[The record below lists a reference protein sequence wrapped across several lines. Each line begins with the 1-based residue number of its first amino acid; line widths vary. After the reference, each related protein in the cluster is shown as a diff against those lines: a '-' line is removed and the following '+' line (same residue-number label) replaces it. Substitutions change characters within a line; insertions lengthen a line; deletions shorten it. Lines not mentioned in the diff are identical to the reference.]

1 MAEASVKTRDNYV
14 YLYQKVAITKD
25 EEKYPAFVP
34 EEVHFE
40 TGKRFARIEKQNTA
54 KAKVEKTINSNF
66 SETKSKLVQSDT
78 DNRGEKRKEVKTD
91 SDKNYKKKH
100 SSHA

>member
-34 EEVHFE
+34 EADCQEVHFQ

-54 KAKVEKTINSNF
+54 KAKVDKTIKSNF
-66 SETKSKLVQSDT
+66 F
-78 DNRGEKRKEVKTD
+78 RKKV
-91 SDKNYKKKH
+91 
-100 SSHA
+100 